1 MLHLKLLQ
9 ARYQDTLKASAAKNL
24 HNENNDLFF
33 ALKVLCF
40 FFFFLET
47 NYCASL
53 PSN

>member
-33 ALKVLCF
+33 ALKVLF
-40 FFFFLET
+40 FFFFGDKLLCFT
-47 NYCASL
+47 SI
-53 PSN
+53 